1 MKKRKSEKFRI
12 AFTDGMHLGRGVCCP
27 ERGDGVCRTVY
38 VQLCEKY
45 SGRAGSDPVYFLPE
59 PGEKNRS
66 RKNQC
71 RREKSTAKNT
81 ADRRDLL
88 WYRTVPGN
96 EFPADR
102 HPIYNGRK
110 GWFYHSM
117 LYCDRS
123 GDRTFL

>member
-1 MKKRKSEKFRI
+1 
-12 AFTDGMHLGRGVCCP
+12 MHLGAWRLLPQSVGM
-27 ERGDGVCRTVY
+27 EY
-38 VQLCEKY
+38 VGPFTFNFVRSILGGLVLIPCIFFLNLGGKKQKQEKI
-45 SGRAGSDPVYFLPE
+45 SAEEKRAQ
-59 PGEKNRS
+59 R
-66 RKNQC
+66 
-71 RREKSTAKNT
+71 KNT